1 MGVLANPDHERF
13 CQEVHRRVL
22 LREKLGDARTAA
34 YREHIYTG
42 DKGAALDADLAP
54 NARRLAGQ
62 KHIRKRLAELGEFAA
77 TMAGIDQAWCLV
89 ELKLEAEAVK
99 SFNLDDYLGPP
110 DEMGNRHYDL
120 SSVSREKLAL
130 LTEYSIESSHE
141 PGATKEEPGRE
152 IRKVKIK
159 GPNKT
164 PDRIAVLRLMAEIA
178 GWKAPA
184 KIASTNPDGTQSVP
198 LQVIE
203 IVRFSD
209 APAKD
214 TAAA

>member
-22 LREKLGDARTAA
+22 LREKLAHARTAA

-42 DKGAALDADLAP
+42 DRAAASDEDLAP

-62 KHIRKRLAELGEFAA
+62 KHMRVRIAELGEFAA
-77 TMAGIDQAWCLV
+77 TMAGIDQSWILV

-110 DEMGNRHYDL
+110 DAMGNRHYDL
-120 SSVSREKLAL
+120 SAVPREKLAL

-141 PGATKEEPGRE
+141 AGATKDDPGRE
-152 IRKVKIK
+152 IHKIKIK

-164 PDRIAVLRLMAEIA
+164 PDRVAVLRLMAEIA

-184 KIASTNPDGTQSVP
+184 KIAPTNPEGDGP
-198 LQVIE
+198 AIYE
-203 IVRFSD
+203 IRWKNAD
-209 APAKD
+209 EKMPA
-214 TAAA
+214 